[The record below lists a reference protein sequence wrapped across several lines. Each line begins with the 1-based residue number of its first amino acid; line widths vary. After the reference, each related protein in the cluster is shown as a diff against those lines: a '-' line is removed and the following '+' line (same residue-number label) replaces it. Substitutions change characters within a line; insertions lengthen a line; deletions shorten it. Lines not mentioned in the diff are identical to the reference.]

1 MPAVQYDYDY
11 YEYGNRRRSSAKA
24 GTSNGRP
31 KTSSQAVRRTAQPQ
45 TSKGSVQAQPSRKST
60 QSQLTRNVPVRG
72 NKASQRVEV
81 KTATTRNVTRTST
94 RAVTRDTTSTTRKRT
109 ASKNLEIPTM
119 VSKRQI
125 QKPKE
130 MSLKHAEV
138 IASPKKKVAT
148 KEKSAPL
155 KNVAIAF
162 FAFSILFLI
171 CYRSSLINESF
182 SKVNG
187 MKSKLDNINTTNA
200 QIESEIQTQTD
211 LSNIESYAKYQLGM
225 QKPKDSQIQKVVVG
239 KEDKISTPVVIEKEE
254 KTFLEKL
261 INDIRNILD

>member
-11 YEYGNRRRSSAKA
+11 YEYGDRRRSSAKA
-24 GTSNGRP
+24 RTSNSRP
-31 KTSSQAVRRTAQPQ
+31 KTSSQTAKKTVQPQ
-45 TSKGSVQAQPSRKST
+45 TNRRSIQTQPKGRVS
-60 QSQLTRNVPVRG
+60 QSQMARNVPVRG
-72 NKASQRVEV
+72 NTTSQKVEI
-81 KTATTRNVTRTST
+81 KPGTTRNVTRTST
-94 RAVTRDTTSTTRKRT
+94 RAVTRDASSTRKRT
-109 ASKNLEIPTM
+109 TSKNLEIPTM
-119 VSKRQI
+119 VSKKQI

-130 MSLKHAEV
+130 MSLKYAEV
-138 IASPKKKVAT
+138 VANPKKKVVSR
-148 KEKSAPL
+148 EKSAPL

-239 KEDKISTPVVIEKEE
+239 KEDKISTPVVIENEE
-254 KTFLEKL
+254 KTFFEKL